1 MNYLTQPGTIPH
13 LAIEHLRSLPPGKK
27 LSTAELADAIGH
39 DKATLAAC
47 LRTPRDHGAV
57 CSEPIPGSPAHRWWV
72 PADQRGAD
80 KPEPTPEPIH
90 GPASPWKAPARAPK
104 PLPEPTPAPAP
115 APEIQQPQTKPGSD
129 LRFGIFDDG
138 SMSIEV
144 GGMVIELG
152 KRDTRRLARF
162 IQRAPK

>member
-1 MNYLTQPGTIPH
+1 MNYLTPPGTIPH

-72 PADQRGAD
+72 PADQRRAD
-80 KPEPTPEPIH
+80 KPEPTPKPIH
-90 GPASPWKAPARAPK
+90 GRASGTVARVSPVASARTIA
-104 PLPEPTPAPAP
+104 EP
-115 APEIQQPQTKPGSD
+115 
-129 LRFGIFDDG
+129 
-138 SMSIEV
+138 
-144 GGMVIELG
+144 
-152 KRDTRRLARF
+152 
-162 IQRAPK
+162 